1 MRKYYLF
8 VLKKEYYNF
17 YKNKSYVLYKMLEN
31 LDSLKPY
38 DFSYGIDIFKE
49 MCLPFSYKVL
59 KNYIDNKITHKKI
72 SSKVIK
78 INNKNEIIYL
88 QLGYAKTIIKT
99 NVNIPKIF
107 KIFNIYNK
115 NIFVCDFQNNDY
127 FWLNNCFNS
136 TYKKIN
142 I

>member
-8 VLKKEYYNF
+8 VFKKEYYNF
-17 YKNKSYVLYKMLEN
+17 YKNKSYVLYKILEN
-31 LDSLKPY
+31 LYNLKSY
-38 DFSYGIDIFKE
+38 DFSYGINIYKE

-59 KNYIDNKITHKKI
+59 KNYIDNKINNNKI
-72 SSKVIK
+72 SNKVIK
-78 INNKNEIIYL
+78 IKNNKEVVYL
-88 QLGYAKTIIKT
+88 QLGYAKVIIKT
-99 NVNIPKIF
+99 NVNTPKIF

-115 NIFVCDFQNNDY
+115 NIFICDFQNNDY

-136 TYKKIN
+136 TSKKLN